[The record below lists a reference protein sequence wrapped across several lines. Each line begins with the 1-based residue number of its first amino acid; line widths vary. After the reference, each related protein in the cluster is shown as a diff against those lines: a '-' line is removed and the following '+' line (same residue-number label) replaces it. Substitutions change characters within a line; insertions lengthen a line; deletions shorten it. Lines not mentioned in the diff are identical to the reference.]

1 MNGCYYLLFMDILF
15 LVKVF
20 SFEILRLC
28 SLKLYL
34 DQANQIMAKKNKVIE
49 RKLPTLAKLVAN
61 YFTA

>member
-28 SLKLYL
+28 SLK
-34 DQANQIMAKKNKVIE
+34 
-49 RKLPTLAKLVAN
+49 TLFGPSESNNGKEEQSN
-61 YFTA
+61 